1 MVRCPV
7 FAKTDHQLTNK
18 VRGQKIVRPLF
29 EVDMSPRI
37 SNELAAPF
45 TPVKSTVG
53 SKSDTPLKTLL
64 LSNTPYHSNSVEKN
78 KLINSLLDL
87 IVEVNLPISIVDH
100 PALVK
105 YTSHLNNRFRIPCR
119 QTYTNTIIPQKSKD
133 RKEVLKTILG
143 GIEHCSLTCD
153 GWTSVGH
160 NSYLGVTVHFA
171 VEWELKSYILALKH
185 VQKSHTAENLLTEIK
200 ELMTKW
206 EINHKVVTVSAD
218 GAYNIKKAIQTST
231 ELEYVN
237 CLAHLLN
244 LVVKVLF
251 EAEDVM
257 PLITKC
263 RKLVGT
269 FKHSTTLSEQLTNTI
284 RTLHSKAKP
293 LYVDEDQEVGLD
305 LETLEELETLIDSDK
320 SGKSLRTKLV
330 QDLVTRWNSTL
341 AMLISISES
350 HSAIR
355 LVITSDP
362 ERRAKYQHELL
373 TDLELVIIEDLIVLL
388 DPFLEMTKLV
398 SGSKY
403 VTISVVLPAITTLLE
418 CLALFEPT
426 KGNEFLR
433 DVAVKMF
440 DNLND
445 RTTKHFENRLMLAA
459 TFMDPRYRNFKFIKD
474 QSDRDIA
481 IFRAEAY
488 IKSVFANKFR

>member
-1 MVRCPV
+1 
-7 FAKTDHQLTNK
+7 
-18 VRGQKIVRPLF
+18 
-29 EVDMSPRI
+29 
-37 SNELAAPF
+37 
-45 TPVKSTVG
+45 
-53 SKSDTPLKTLL
+53 
-64 LSNTPYHSNSVEKN
+64 
-78 KLINSLLDL
+78 
-87 IVEVNLPISIVDH
+87 
-100 PALVK
+100 
-105 YTSHLNNRFRIPCR
+105 
-119 QTYTNTIIPQKSKD
+119 
-133 RKEVLKTILG
+133 
-143 GIEHCSLTCD
+143 
-153 GWTSVGH
+153 
-160 NSYLGVTVHFA
+160 
-171 VEWELKSYILALKH
+171 
-185 VQKSHTAENLLTEIK
+185 
-200 ELMTKW
+200 MTKW

-293 LYVDEDQEVGLD
+293 LYVDEDQEVDLD

-459 TFMDPRYRNFKFIKD
+459 TFMDPR
-474 QSDRDIA
+474 
-481 IFRAEAY
+481 
-488 IKSVFANKFR
+488 